1 MGLFSRKKN
10 LVIQEIN
17 DTDILSESNKIEEH
31 NNSHEFDLNIEKILE
46 NWEVYHA
53 LREIISNA
61 LDEQVLTNTQGIRIV
76 KIDDAWH
83 IIDYGRGLNYHHLTQ
98 NENEE
103 KLNDD
108 RLIGRFGVGLKDALA
123 TLYRHGIYVSITSKY
138 GIITLL
144 ESSKKGFD
152 DIVTLHAKIDESPNK
167 NMVGT
172 DFLIRGCS
180 DEDIR
185 KAKNLFLKFTES
197 EVLETT
203 SYGQVIDNYG
213 KVSNVYIN
221 GVKVAEEDNFLFSYN
236 ITSLTKQLKKALN
249 RERTNVGRTAY
260 SDRIKSIL
268 LACTEEKVIT
278 KLVDDLQH
286 YNSGLRHDELSWND
300 VAMYASKK
308 ISDYK
313 QNVVFITS
321 NTAIESPS
329 VIDDMRERGYE
340 PVVLPET
347 LVNKIDDY
355 NQGTQED
362 SKPILTTNQYISDRA
377 DRLSFDF
384 VDELQLTP
392 REREVFS
399 KTDDILKIIGGK
411 PGCVKSIKISETIYE
426 SEFFVETV
434 GLWQPSEGNII
445 IKRKQLQSLKSY
457 AGTLVHE
464 CMHASSGA
472 DDVSRDFEGALTDII
487 GVIVQNILIRN
498 N

>member
-152 DIVTLHAKIDESPNK
+152 DIITLHAKIDESPNK